1 MIKYIEIKTNLKRK
15 DGRICEYFREGKLH
29 GRIDKSCSKI
39 KTFHSGTLL
48 MYNVRARFR
57 IQLRELS
64 VYRSLTLYR
73 STYIYIYLYTD
84 HLVLELSSLQREVAL

>member
-15 DGRICEYFREGKLH
+15 DGLSVNILEKENCMAASIKAVP
-29 GRIDKSCSKI
+29 

-73 STYIYIYLYTD
+73 SIYLYTD
-84 HLVLELSSLQREVAL
+84 HLVLELSSLQRELAL

>member
-15 DGRICEYFREGKLH
+15 DGLSVNILEKENCMAASIKAVP
-29 GRIDKSCSKI
+29 

-64 VYRSLTLYR
+64 VYRSLTIHYIDL
-73 STYIYIYLYTD
+73 YIYTCIPTTWF
-84 HLVLELSSLQREVAL
+84 LSCRHCSVS

>member
-15 DGRICEYFREGKLH
+15 DGLSVNILEKENCMAASIKAVP
-29 GRIDKSCSKI
+29 

-57 IQLRELS
+57 IQLRKLS

-73 STYIYIYLYTD
+73 SIYIYLYTD
-84 HLVLELSSLQREVAL
+84 HLVLELSSLQREEAL

>member
-1 MIKYIEIKTNLKRK
+1 MNILEKENCMAASIKAVP
-15 DGRICEYFREGKLH
+15 
-29 GRIDKSCSKI
+29 

-73 STYIYIYLYTD
+73 SIYIYLYTD
-84 HLVLELSSLQREVAL
+84 HLVLELSSLQRELAL

>member
-1 MIKYIEIKTNLKRK
+1 MNILEKENCMAASIKAVP
-15 DGRICEYFREGKLH
+15 
-29 GRIDKSCSKI
+29 

-73 STYIYIYLYTD
+73 SIYIYLYTD
-84 HLVLELSSLQREVAL
+84 RLVLELSSLQREEAL

>member
-1 MIKYIEIKTNLKRK
+1 MNILEKENCMAASIKAVP
-15 DGRICEYFREGKLH
+15 
-29 GRIDKSCSKI
+29 

-64 VYRSLTLYR
+64 VYRSFTLYR
-73 STYIYIYLYTD
+73 SIYIYLYTD
-84 HLVLELSSLQREVAL
+84 HLVLELSSLQREEAL

>member
-1 MIKYIEIKTNLKRK
+1 MAASIKAVP
-15 DGRICEYFREGKLH
+15 
-29 GRIDKSCSKI
+29 

-73 STYIYIYLYTD
+73 SIYIYLYTD
-84 HLVLELSSLQREVAL
+84 HLVLELSSLQRELAL

>member
-1 MIKYIEIKTNLKRK
+1 MNILEKENCMAASIKAVP
-15 DGRICEYFREGKLH
+15 
-29 GRIDKSCSKI
+29 

-73 STYIYIYLYTD
+73 SIYLYTD
-84 HLVLELSSLQREVAL
+84 HLVLELSSLQRELAL

>member
-15 DGRICEYFREGKLH
+15 DGLSVNILEKENCMAASIKAVP
-29 GRIDKSCSKI
+29 

-73 STYIYIYLYTD
+73 SIYMYIYLYTD
-84 HLVLELSSLQREVAL
+84 HLVLELSSLQRELAF

>member
-1 MIKYIEIKTNLKRK
+1 MNILEKENCMAASIKAVP
-15 DGRICEYFREGKLH
+15 
-29 GRIDKSCSKI
+29 

-57 IQLRELS
+57 IQLRKLS

-73 STYIYIYLYTD
+73 SIYMYIYLYTD
-84 HLVLELSSLQREVAL
+84 HLVLELSSLQRELAL

>member
-1 MIKYIEIKTNLKRK
+1 MNILEKENCMAASIKAVP
-15 DGRICEYFREGKLH
+15 
-29 GRIDKSCSKI
+29 

-48 MYNVRARFR
+48 MYNVRACFR

-73 STYIYIYLYTD
+73 SIYIYLYTD
-84 HLVLELSSLQREVAL
+84 HLVLELSSLQREEAL

>member
-15 DGRICEYFREGKLH
+15 DGLSVNILEKENCMAASIKAVP
-29 GRIDKSCSKI
+29 

-73 STYIYIYLYTD
+73 SIYIYLYTD
-84 HLVLELSSLQREVAL
+84 HLVLELSSLQRELAL